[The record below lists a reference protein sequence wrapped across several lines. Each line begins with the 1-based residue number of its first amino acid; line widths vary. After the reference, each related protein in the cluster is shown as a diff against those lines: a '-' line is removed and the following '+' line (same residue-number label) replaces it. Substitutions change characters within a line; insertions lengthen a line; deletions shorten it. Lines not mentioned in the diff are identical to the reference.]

1 MPAQTSSKALR
12 RTALSVST
20 LSLLPHILC
29 CLLPTVAALISLGTT
44 VGLATA
50 MAANPLYRL
59 VDAYHPWL
67 LGLAVLATAT
77 SGALTYL
84 SWRIDCHDPHALHDT
99 HGHAACHHAPCT
111 PKKSRATHIFYVS
124 LALLA
129 LDIAWYLTENLFLGR
144 HLGQ

>member
-1 MPAQTSSKALR
+1 MSKTANSTTLR
-12 RTALSVST
+12 RTAFSVSA

-44 VGLATA
+44 AGLATA
-50 MAANPLYRL
+50 MASNPLYQL

-67 LGLAVLATAT
+67 LTLAVAATAL
-77 SGALTYL
+77 SGVLTYI

-99 HGHAACHHAPCT
+99 HGHAACHHEPCA
-111 PKKSRATHIFYVS
+111 PKKSRATRMFYVS

-129 LDIAWYLTENLFLGR
+129 LDIAWYLTESFALGR
-144 HLGQ
+144 HFGH